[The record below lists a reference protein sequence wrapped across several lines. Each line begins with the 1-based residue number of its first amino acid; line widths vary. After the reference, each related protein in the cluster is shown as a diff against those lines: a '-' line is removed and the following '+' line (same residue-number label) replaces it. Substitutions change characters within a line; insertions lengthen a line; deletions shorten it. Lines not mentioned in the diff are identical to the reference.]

1 MSNHGTKIG
10 MGRTQLANE
19 DMLFF
24 VPHHCKRLSENECR
38 IVKKGMPDG
47 LLDIEGYKK

>member
-24 VPHHCKRLSENECR
+24 CPASLQKAFRE
-38 IVKKGMPDG
+38 
-47 LLDIEGYKK
+47 